1 MTIDL
6 LRRLWPVVAVVLL
19 LGLASV
25 AASHSSLEFTRLDTS
40 SNELPE
46 LPEYQPATASAPP
59 APARVAAAE
68 QGELP
73 GWITVVAVVAGVVV
87 LAVVVGLLLR
97 VLVRDLRRRRNTG
110 RAGPDGRRPTS
121 ARTTR
126 EVVDALDAGLVELSD
141 DDVDPRRA
149 VIACW
154 VRLEQAAA
162 AAGLPRQVGDTPT
175 DLVTRLLRG
184 RTTVSADVLAAFA
197 QVYREARYTTRTV
210 DERMRSQARSALQ
223 RLRAELTDE
232 TGAKLTDVAGT
243 EVGR

>member
-1 MTIDL
+1 MTTDL

-25 AASHSSLEFTRLDTS
+25 AASHSSLEFTRLETS
-40 SNELPE
+40 SDELPE
-46 LPEYQPATASAPP
+46 LPDYLPP
-59 APARVAAAE
+59 TVTPPPGPARVAAAE
-68 QGELP
+68 QSELP
-73 GWITVVAVVAGVVV
+73 GWITVVAVVAGVAV

-97 VLVRDLRRRRNTG
+97 GVVRDLRRRRDIW
-110 RAGPDGRRPTS
+110 RAGSDGRRSS

-126 EVVDALDAGLVELSD
+126 DVVDALDAGLVELSD

-197 QVYREARYTTRTV
+197 QVYREARYATRTV

-232 TGAKLTDVAGT
+232 TGGIAGT
-243 EVGR
+243 DETGVEVGR